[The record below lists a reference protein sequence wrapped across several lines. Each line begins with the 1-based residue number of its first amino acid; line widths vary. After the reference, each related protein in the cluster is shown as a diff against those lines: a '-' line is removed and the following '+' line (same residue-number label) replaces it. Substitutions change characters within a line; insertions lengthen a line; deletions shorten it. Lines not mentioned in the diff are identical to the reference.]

1 MSDITYWFDLD
12 GTLVRFDRPFARL
25 LEETLG
31 PDLDEAVH
39 ETFRRRLFVAFDSF
53 EDDPYRL
60 GFEAIADEHG
70 LSIDPVDRAEAF
82 RTFELRATEP
92 VDGAHVAVERCAR
105 LGSVGILTN
114 GEGRMQRAKLEEH
127 DLLARVDEVVIS
139 NEVGV
144 RKPDP
149 GIFELAAERLP
160 ASTQVYVGDTY
171 EEDVTP
177 ALNAGF
183 VPVHVRNDDGPPVSL
198 ATAGSI
204 ARLLGAPVEGH

>member
-1 MSDITYWFDLD
+1 MSDVTYWFDLD

-31 PDLDEAVH
+31 TDIADAVH
-39 ETFRRRLFVAFDSF
+39 ETFRRRLFVAFDTV

-60 GFEAIADEHG
+60 GFEAIVDEHH
-70 LSIDPVDRAEAF
+70 LSIDPVDCAESF

-92 VDGAHVAVERCAR
+92 VDGAHDALERCAH
-105 LGSVGILTN
+105 LGTVGILTN
-114 GEGRMQRAKLEEH
+114 GEGYMQRAKLEEH
-127 DLLARVDEVVIS
+127 DLIDHVDDVIIS

-149 GIFELAAERLP
+149 AIFELAADRLP
-160 ASTQVYVGDTY
+160 APTQVYVGDTY

-177 ALNAGF
+177 AIDAGF
-183 VPVHVRNDDGPPVSL
+183 VPVHVRNDEGPPVSL
-198 ATAGSI
+198 DAVRSI
-204 ARLLGAPVEGH
+204 GRLLGAPVEGH